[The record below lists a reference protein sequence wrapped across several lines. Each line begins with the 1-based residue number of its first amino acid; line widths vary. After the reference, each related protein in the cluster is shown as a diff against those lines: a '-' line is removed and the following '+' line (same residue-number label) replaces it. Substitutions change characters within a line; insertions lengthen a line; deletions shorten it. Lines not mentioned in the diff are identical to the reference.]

1 MTKNEFD
8 KWLDNLT
15 YKRNM
20 IVLIKMKYSCENQYT
35 YYTYT
40 NELLMIDEYNT
51 FYWDT
56 DWYEGQQDVEFLGAI
71 PVDDVC
77 VPPFG
82 SYNCDI

>member
-1 MTKNEFD
+1 MTKIDFG

-20 IVLIKMKYSCENQYT
+20 IVLIKMKYSSESE
-35 YYTYT
+35 YTYT
-40 NELLMIDEYNT
+40 NELLMFDGDY
-51 FYWDT
+51 YWEN
-56 DWYEGQQDVEFLGAI
+56 DWDEGQQDVEFLGAI